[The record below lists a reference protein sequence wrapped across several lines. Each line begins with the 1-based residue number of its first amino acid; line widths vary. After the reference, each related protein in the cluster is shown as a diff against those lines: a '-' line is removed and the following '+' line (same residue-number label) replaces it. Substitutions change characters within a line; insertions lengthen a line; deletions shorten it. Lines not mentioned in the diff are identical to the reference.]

1 MKLRLL
7 RFILR
12 FVRTLLRLPS
22 YSFSVFVRRI
32 TRQLFEESFKIPET
46 TESDLVA
53 DLGNGIVGSLG
64 EQFFRLLNPNHVH
77 VFLIRYADDA
87 MEKPAEMILAQASL
101 SRNLCETEFFLIVLM
116 DEFDGPLD
124 AQMWQRGFLDKR
136 GPAVIFSGTA
146 HTTSFPLNLASTRKR
161 FTESAQTNLMRLVF
175 ARTNLEISYFAKEI
189 VRT

>member
-1 MKLRLL
+1 MKLRFL
-7 RFILR
+7 RIILR
-12 FVRTLLRLPS
+12 FVRTILRLPS

-32 TRQLFEESFKIPET
+32 TRQLFEESFKIPEAP
-46 TESDLVA
+46 ESDLVA

-64 EQFFRLLNPNHVH
+64 EQFFRLLNTHHVH
-77 VFLIRYADDA
+77 VFLIRYADHA

-116 DEFDGPLD
+116 DKFDGPFD
-124 AQMWQRGFLDKR
+124 ARMWQRGILDKR

-146 HTTSFPLNLASTRKR
+146 HTASFPLNLASTRKR